1 VRQENTGSAPAGAAA
16 EGVGGELFRQV
27 MVAAPGQQ
35 IMIHLA
41 EIGSVKAFKY
51 LRVHAITSFHPF
63 RREKPGNLTKNGRE
77 IFPSVN
83 F

>member
-1 VRQENTGSAPAGAAA
+1 VPEVVQTAQCPEK
-16 EGVGGELFRQV
+16 GVGGELFRQV

-35 IMIHLA
+35 IVIHLA
-41 EIGSVKAFKY
+41 EIGTINAFEHI
-51 LRVHAITSFHPF
+51 LGQTITSFQPF